1 MSAQSGQAQVQGLGC
16 LLLIAMALIGG
27 LWAKCS
33 PAKPKPLSPERQA
46 EIAESQARMDKLEAE
61 LKHPLVKAAFQ
72 AGYAFGQQH
81 KATGLAR
88 LDERE
93 LDPYALL
100 AASKLKVPDNL
111 RGHAVRKFKAGYGW
125 GFWNSR

>member
-16 LLLIAMALIGG
+16 LLLFAMAFVGG
-27 LWAKCS
+27 LWARCS
-33 PAKPKPLSPERQA
+33 PATPKPLSPERQA
-46 EIAESQARMDKLEAE
+46 EIAESQARMDKLKAE
-61 LKHPLVKAAFQ
+61 LEHPLVKAAFQ

-81 KATGLAR
+81 KTTGLTR

-93 LDPYALL
+93 LDQYALL

-111 RGHAVRKFKAGYGW
+111 RGQAVKKFKAGYGW
-125 GFWNSR
+125 GFWNTR